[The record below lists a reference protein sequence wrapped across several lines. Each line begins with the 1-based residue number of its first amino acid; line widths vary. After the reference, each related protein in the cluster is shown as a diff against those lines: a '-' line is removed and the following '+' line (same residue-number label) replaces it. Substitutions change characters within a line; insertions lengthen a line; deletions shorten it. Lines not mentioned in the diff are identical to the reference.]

1 MNVNNIPTLLE
12 AWSHHT
18 QPSPPQQTLTEV
30 QIQPASELNS
40 HRVAEESQLI
50 LLIAYCTL
58 HLVFSASSYII

>member
-12 AWSHHT
+12 AWSCHT
-18 QPSPPQQTLTEV
+18 QQTLTEV
-30 QIQPASELNS
+30 QIQPASELSS
-40 HRVAEESQLI
+40 HRVAEESQFI